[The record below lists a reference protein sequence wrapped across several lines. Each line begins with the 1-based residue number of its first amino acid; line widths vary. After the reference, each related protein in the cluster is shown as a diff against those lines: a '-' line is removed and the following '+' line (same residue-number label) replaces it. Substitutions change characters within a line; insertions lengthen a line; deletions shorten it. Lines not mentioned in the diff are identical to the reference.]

1 MTEEKKVMID
11 DVEYK
16 ESELSDES
24 KACINHIG
32 SLDQKIASAQFNLAQ
47 LQVGRDGFIKMLSD
61 SLEKKEET
69 VEAE

>member
-1 MTEEKKVMID
+1 MTEEKKVVID

-24 KACINHIG
+24 KVCINHIS

-47 LQVGRDGFIKMLSD
+47 LQVGREGFMKMLSD
-61 SLEKKEET
+61 SLEKKEEI

>member
-1 MTEEKKVMID
+1 MVEEKKVVID

-24 KACINHIG
+24 KACINHIS
-32 SLDQKIASAQFNLAQ
+32 SLEQKIASAQFNLAQ

>member
-1 MTEEKKVMID
+1 MTEEKKVVID

-24 KACINHIG
+24 KVCINHIG

-47 LQVGRDGFIKMLSD
+47 LQVGRDGFIKMLSN
-61 SLEKKEET
+61 SLEEKEE
-69 VEAE
+69 AEIVN